1 MIQQNDQIIIPNIDQ
16 YMQQIINGNLV
27 LTKIIS
33 YISENDLFQKNLRNS
48 KILECKINGN
58 NINVNKYKK
67 LLIHVYSDMD
77 TNIII
82 QNTILNITTEKIWEK
97 GFEYHDTLNISI
109 QGADAKRTLREI
121 IKMISVKNHTMEL
134 KIKLNDD
141 EIINYKTHN

>member
-1 MIQQNDQIIIPNIDQ
+1 
-16 YMQQIINGNLV
+16 MQQIINGNLV

-67 LLIHVYSDMD
+67 LLIHVYSDID

-109 QGADAKRTLREI
+109 QGADAKRTLKEI